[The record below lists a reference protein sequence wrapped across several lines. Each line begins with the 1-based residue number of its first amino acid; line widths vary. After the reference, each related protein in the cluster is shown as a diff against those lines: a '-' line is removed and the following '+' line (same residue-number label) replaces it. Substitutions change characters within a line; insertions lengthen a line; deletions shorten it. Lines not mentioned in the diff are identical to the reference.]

1 MNTKQI
7 DQRHGP
13 QTAKIKELVTRIK
26 TVTPEQA
33 KALSK
38 AYHVSRRWSS
48 LDEQWY
54 SARDSMR
61 NSMDEV
67 EWDEARAR
75 ARSIAQEAM
84 RGVESVETQEA
95 MQGMA
100 LIAAQEAILVLLVR
114 DIITP
119 DQFEL
124 FYGPWAS
131 VMETK

>member
-1 MNTKQI
+1 MI
-7 DQRHGP
+7 DQRYGP
-13 QTAKIKELVTRIK
+13 QTIEIEGLVAQIKAITL
-26 TVTPEQA
+26 EQA

-48 LDEQWY
+48 LDEEWY
-54 SARDSMR
+54 STRNSMRDSM
-61 NSMDEV
+61 DGV
-67 EWDEARAR
+67 EWDEARSR

-84 RGVESVETQEA
+84 RGVELAETQEA

-131 VMETK
+131 VVDKG